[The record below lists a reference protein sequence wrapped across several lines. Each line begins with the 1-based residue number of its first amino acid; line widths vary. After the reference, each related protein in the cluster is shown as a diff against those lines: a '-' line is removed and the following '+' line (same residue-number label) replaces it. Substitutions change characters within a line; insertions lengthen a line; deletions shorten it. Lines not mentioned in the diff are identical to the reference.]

1 MIMNS
6 DVLQEKKNENSCVY
20 VEQRESNTILAIVA
34 SLQRSEFR
42 YSSSLTVFFGLF
54 VPYYHVLEHPR
65 LCLRYCS
72 PYTALFPLPS
82 RIDRSRLYVRD
93 TFLSN
98 KRFLLRSYEYHRRV
112 NVELYLHSCI
122 RVNYLLAPA
131 AVLDTRFTGM
141 LFSMSNVRWT
151 TEHRTLVDF
160 SQPPSLFFFLYSRKL
175 FIRSFAFTHSRT
187 LPSSFDSSIVIVRI
201 RQSTKLL
208 TQTGSKIFVRRC
220 KVQRRCTSNSR
231 ASAPFVRHG
240 VLFSLKV
247 RSRNR

>member
-1 MIMNS
+1 MNS
-6 DVLQEKKNENSCVY
+6 DVLQEKKNKNSCVY

-34 SLQRSEFR
+34 SLQRSEFH
-42 YSSSLTVFFGLF
+42 YSSSLTVSFGLF

-72 PYTALFPLPS
+72 PHTALFPLPS
-82 RIDRSRLYVRD
+82 RIDRSRLHVRD

-98 KRFLLRSYEYHRRV
+98 KRFLFCSYEYHRRI

-131 AVLDTRFTGM
+131 TVLDTRFTGM

-160 SQPPSLFFFLYSRKL
+160 SQPPPLFFFLYSRKL
-175 FIRSFAFTHSRT
+175 FIRSFALPTRVLLHFHSTLRSWSFAYASPRNSWRKLFQKFSSDDARFSDAAPRT
-187 LPSSFDSSIVIVRI
+187 LALLHRSSATAF
-201 RQSTKLL
+201 
-208 TQTGSKIFVRRC
+208 
-220 KVQRRCTSNSR
+220 
-231 ASAPFVRHG
+231 
-240 VLFSLKV
+240 FSH
-247 RSRNR
+247 

>member
-34 SLQRSEFR
+34 SVQRSEFR
-42 YSSSLTVFFGLF
+42 YSSSLTVSFGLF

-72 PYTALFPLPS
+72 PYKALFPLPS
-82 RIDRSRLYVRD
+82 RIDRSRLHVRD

-112 NVELYLHSCI
+112 NVELYLHFCI
-122 RVNYLLAPA
+122 RVNYLPASA

-141 LFSMSNVRWT
+141 LFSMS
-151 TEHRTLVDF
+151 EHRTLVDF
-160 SQPPSLFFFLYSRKL
+160 SQPPPLFFFFLYSRKL
-175 FIRSFAFTHSRT
+175 FIRSFVLPTRVLLHLHST
-187 LPSSFDSSIVIVRI
+187 L
-201 RQSTKLL
+201 
-208 TQTGSKIFVRRC
+208 
-220 KVQRRCTSNSR
+220 
-231 ASAPFVRHG
+231 
-240 VLFSLKV
+240 
-247 RSRNR
+247 RS